1 MSIFDKE
8 QELPLSEVREIF
20 VCRGSRVGCELGKK
34 PHFTTSLKEI
44 HFETEK
50 YHKTTGSLHRRTYHG
65 VCAERS
71 IVTMGKKW
79 LSSFIEK
86 WR

>member
-8 QELPLSEVREIF
+8 QELPSSFKEIF
-20 VCRGSRVGCELGKK
+20 VCRGERGGCECYKK
-34 PHFTTSLKEI
+34 PHFTPSLKEI
-44 HFETEK
+44 HFEKEK
-50 YHKTTGSLHRRTYHG
+50 YIKTTGRLHSRTYYG